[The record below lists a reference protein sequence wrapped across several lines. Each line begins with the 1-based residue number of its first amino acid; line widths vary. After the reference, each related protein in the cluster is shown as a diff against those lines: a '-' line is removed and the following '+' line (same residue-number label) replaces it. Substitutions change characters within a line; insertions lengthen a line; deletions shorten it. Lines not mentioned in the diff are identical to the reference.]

1 MTFENYP
8 YMRPNLDELE
18 HSFHLLLKSL
28 QDGDVSEGNEAIQSL
43 YALRQQVDTMRTLVS
58 IRHSVNTLDEFYK
71 AEQEFF
77 DQATPRIQSLTDQFY
92 RALVHSPHRDEFE
105 VRWGKHLFQLAE
117 VTLKTFSVEIM
128 DDLVEE
134 NELSSQYTQLF
145 GSAEILFEGEV
156 RNLAQLEPFM
166 MSGLRDVRRRATEAY
181 FGFFAKHENQLDALY
196 DKLVRVRTRMARKL
210 GYSDFVEL
218 GYLRMK
224 RLDYNEQMV
233 ETFRSSVRSHIVPL
247 ATKLHERHRQ
257 RIGLD
262 RLTIY
267 DQNFKFS
274 SGTPTP
280 KGDAAWIV
288 EQASAMYEEL
298 SPETNEFFQFMLKEH
313 LMDLEA
319 KKGKAVGG
327 YCTSL
332 ETYQAPFIFSNFNG
346 TFGDVTVLTHEAGHA
361 FQDYLSRDFEVSE
374 YKLPTMESAEIHSMS
389 MEFFTWPWMNRFFG
403 DETEKF
409 QFMHL
414 ADALTFIPYGVM
426 VDEFQHI
433 VYRKPEMTP
442 AERKAAWRELE
453 GRYRPD
459 IDFGGIEYLEGGGF
473 WQQQIHIYTD
483 PFYYIDY
490 TLAQVCAFQFWVR
503 SREDHEDAWQDYL
516 KLCRL
521 GGSASFVNLVRAGN
535 LVSPFEEGA
544 VSTVIDKI
552 DAWLSTVDD
561 TAM

>member
-1 MTFENYP
+1 MAFENYA
-8 YMRPNLDELE
+8 YQRPNLDELE
-18 HSFHLLLKSL
+18 QSFQSLLANLES
-28 QDGDVSEGNEAIQSL
+28 GDVEQGNAAIQSL
-43 YALRQQVDTMRTLVS
+43 YALRQEVDTMRNLVY
-58 IRHSVNTLDEFYK
+58 IRHSVNTQDEFYK
-71 AEQEFF
+71 AEQDFF

-92 RALVHSPHRDEFE
+92 RALIQSPHRAEYE
-105 VRWGKHLFQLAE
+105 QRWGALLFKLAE
-117 VTLKTFSVEIM
+117 VTLKTFSVDIM
-128 DDLVEE
+128 EDLAEE
-134 NELSSQYTQLF
+134 NELSSQYTQLL
-145 GSAEILFEGEV
+145 GSAEILFDGEM
-156 RNLAQLEPFM
+156 RNLAQLQPYM
-166 MSGLRDVRRRATEAY
+166 MNKDRNVRRLATEAY
-181 FGFFAKHENQLDALY
+181 IGFFAEHEEQLDSLY
-196 DKLVRVRTRMARKL
+196 DKLVKVRTRMARKL

-224 RLDYNEQMV
+224 RLDYNESMV
-233 ETFRSSVRSHIVPL
+233 ETFRSSVRSEIVPI
-247 ATKLHERHRQ
+247 ASKLHERHRQ

-262 RLTIY
+262 TLTIY
-267 DQNFKFS
+267 DESFKFR

-280 KGDAAWIV
+280 KGDAEWIV
-288 EQASAMYEEL
+288 EQATAMYEEL

-361 FQDYLSRDFEVSE
+361 FQDYLSRTYEVSE
-374 YKLPTMESAEIHSMS
+374 YRMPTMESAEIHSMS
-389 MEFFTWPWMNRFFG
+389 MEFFTWPWMQRFFG

-409 QFMHL
+409 QFMHM

-433 VYRKPEMTP
+433 VYRNPEMTP
-442 AERKAAWRELE
+442 AERKAAWRDLE
-453 GRYRPD
+453 RVYRPH
-459 IDFGGIEYLEGGGF
+459 IDFGEIDYLERGGF

-503 SREDHEDAWQDYL
+503 SREERDAAWRDYVN
-516 KLCRL
+516 LCRL
-521 GGSASFVNLVRAGN
+521 GGSQSFLDLVRTAN
-535 LVSPFEEGA
+535 LTSPFEEGA
-544 VSTVIDKI
+544 IRQITDKI
-552 DAWLSTVDD
+552 DAWLSSVDD